1 MSVFNYQE
9 CMLRD
14 RFHCNIVVVIVNVRS
29 EDRCNLLEGGPLA
42 WSLVPAGPQELI

>member
-1 MSVFNYQE
+1 
-9 CMLRD
+9 MLRD

-42 WSLVPAGPQELI
+42 WSLVPAVPQELI